1 MIDAPVWEENTFGF
15 GVSNS
20 NGFVVVVVHLFVLT
34 QQLLE
39 CLR

>member
-20 NGFVVVVVHLFVLT
+20 NGFVVVVHLFVLT